1 MVPDELC
8 ERLEAAADLREEAIN
23 IVVEQ
28 IAELREIPGVKG
40 VHIMAVAW
48 EEVVPE
54 IVRRAGLYPRPL
66 HFD

>member
-8 ERLEAAADLREEAIN
+8 ERLEAAADVEKEAID

-28 IAELREIPGVKG
+28 IAEVKEIPGVKG

-54 IVRRAGLYPRPL
+54 IVRRAGLYPRPVVN
-66 HFD
+66 D